1 MLGKI
6 NSIPAIF
13 CRLLMVDC
21 LITAPD
27 IAKRISLDRRNDKF
41 IVSNVFL
48 WKILIITR
56 KILITAVV
64 SNETTNALT
73 IYSMLCQNITILY
86 QQELASLF
94 QIKKKLR
101 ARRNLKYCFLSIC
114 FISGDCQMKIIYLYI
129 LVFKTHDILHF

>member
-1 MLGKI
+1 
-6 NSIPAIF
+6 
-13 CRLLMVDC
+13 MVDC

-27 IAKRISLDRRNDKF
+27 IAKKISLDRRNDKF
-41 IVSNVFL
+41 IDFNVFL
-48 WKILIITR
+48 WKILIIPC

-94 QIKKKLR
+94 QIKKKIKSAQEFEIL
-101 ARRNLKYCFLSIC
+101 F
-114 FISGDCQMKIIYLYI
+114 FEYL
-129 LVFKTHDILHF
+129 FHFG